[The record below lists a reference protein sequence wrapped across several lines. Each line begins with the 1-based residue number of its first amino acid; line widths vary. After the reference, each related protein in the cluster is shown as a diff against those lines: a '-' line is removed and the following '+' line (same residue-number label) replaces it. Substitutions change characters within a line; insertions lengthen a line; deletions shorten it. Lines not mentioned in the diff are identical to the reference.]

1 MIEGMRKRNMKCV
14 ISRVTLCLHSR
25 RCVQQRTGRRA
36 EMETVTERERQNER
50 ERRGRE
56 KSVREDVV
64 LRNRKREKE
73 GNTQRD

>member
-1 MIEGMRKRNMKCV
+1 
-14 ISRVTLCLHSR
+14 
-25 RCVQQRTGRRA
+25 
-36 EMETVTERERQNER
+36 METVTERERQNER

-64 LRNRKREKE
+64 LRNRKREKK